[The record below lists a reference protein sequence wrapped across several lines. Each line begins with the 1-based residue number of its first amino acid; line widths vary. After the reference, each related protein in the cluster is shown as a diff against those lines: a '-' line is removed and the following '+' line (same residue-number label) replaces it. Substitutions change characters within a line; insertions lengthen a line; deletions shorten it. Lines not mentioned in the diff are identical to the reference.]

1 MQDDLR
7 DATRMLRSQ
16 PGFAAVALLMLAL
29 GIGATTAIFTVVNAV
44 LINPL
49 PYPDSDALVSIVHT
63 VDGRDEPFFGDAIYN
78 TYRENTRAF
87 EDFGVW
93 TPYANVA
100 TVRRAC
106 ATATVRVARH
116 PTYQTVSRLAVSN
129 SV

>member
-1 MQDDLR
+1 
-7 DATRMLRSQ
+7 
-16 PGFAAVALLMLAL
+16 MLAL
-29 GIGATTAIFTVVNAV
+29 GIGSTTAIFTVVNAV

-100 TVRRAC
+100 TVTGRSA
-106 ATATVRVARH
+106 A
-116 PTYQTVSRLAVSN
+116 
-129 SV
+129 